1 MRNIRRNKSCKADDR
16 AIDRYSKDDAYKTLD
31 MVNMWIGNVDS
42 KISYSLTFIG
52 VLLGFFL
59 TTSKPIHISQVVNKI
74 IKKINLIS
82 SQGIELS
89 LKGVELKDIISAIIL
104 VLICI
109 FIFTSI
115 KACIYLYKGIKGR
128 IDPDTYKQ
136 DGLVTKSNIFWNS
149 ISNQEYID
157 FYKNVSDLDE
167 VNLFK
172 DISSQ
177 IFINSKICTEKF
189 ENYNKGVKYIV
200 ISIIIFFTYTII
212 GYIFI

>member
-1 MRNIRRNKSCKADDR
+1 MGNGRENKELKINDNI
-16 AIDRYSKDDAYKTLD
+16 YSKSDAYKTLD

-59 TTSKPIHISQVVNKI
+59 TTKKPIEISKVANKIVKKIGEIYSTGIQVVLKD
-74 IKKINLIS
+74 
-82 SQGIELS
+82 IEF
-89 LKGVELKDIISAIIL
+89 KDIISVIIL

-109 FIFTSI
+109 FIFTSVRAVI
-115 KACIYLYKGIKGR
+115 NLYKGIKGKINPEVYNER
-128 IDPDTYKQ
+128 
-136 DGLVTKSNIFWNS
+136 GLVTSSNIFWNS
-149 ISNQEYID
+149 ISNQKYNE
-157 FYKNVSDLDE
+157 FYKNISGLKKNE
-167 VNLFK
+167 LIK

-177 IFINSKICTEKF
+177 IFINSNICTEKF

-200 ISIIIFFTYTII
+200 ISVIIFFIYTIL